1 MSLIGC
7 FTPLPAGPCIFEV
20 YCMERQSPDWCAE
33 VEAKLRAELDERD
46 RPDIR
51 IVFCQPGVWLR
62 IRKRGWLAS
71 LFRS

>member
-1 MSLIGC
+1 
-7 FTPLPAGPCIFEV
+7 
-20 YCMERQSPDWCAE
+20 MERQSPDWCAE